1 MNKKDVFMSNF
12 YYFVRMNRTR
22 FFLTKLPLIS
32 VLIFYFFC
40 VIASFFYP
48 GSEKEII
55 NYKYEGYSLTH
66 NFLSELCCF
75 KTNTDEINPNIYQE
89 DNTFSMIFFNSGLIL
104 IGLTIC
110 LFYYHFTK
118 FFKNSNDSNKTK
130 KFSVISSIIGLI
142 SGIFFSGVGLVPHDL
157 NFIWH
162 VVFANGAFLFLFI
175 VSIFHTITIYF
186 SDKIQSVYSLG
197 YLLFSI
203 CLLIYVCIIFL
214 GPKIGPGFIFN
225 EEELML
231 QVVAQKIIV
240 VLFTLAMLSQVL
252 AFKKA

>member
-1 MNKKDVFMSNF
+1 MK
-12 YYFVRMNRTR
+12 RTG
-22 FFLTKLPLIS
+22 FFLTRLPLIS

-40 VIASFFYP
+40 LIAAFLYP

-55 NYKYEGYSLTH
+55 NYKYDGYSLSH
-66 NFLSELCCF
+66 NFLSELGCL
-75 KTNTDEINPNIYQE
+75 KTNTDETNPNIIQE
-89 DNTFSMIFFNSGLIL
+89 DNYSSMIFFNSGLIL
-104 IGLTIC
+104 IGATIC
-110 LFYYHFTK
+110 LFYYHFNK
-118 FFKNSNDSNKTK
+118 FFKFSNDSNTTK
-130 KFSVISSIIGLI
+130 KFAVITSIIGII
-142 SGIFFSGVGLVPHDL
+142 SGVMFSGVGFVPHDVS
-157 NFIWH
+157 FIWH
-162 VVFANGAFLFLFI
+162 VIFANGAFLFLFI

-186 SDKIQSVYSLG
+186 SEKIQNIFSLG

-203 CLLIYVCIIFL
+203 CLLIYVYIIFL

-240 VLFTLAMLSQVL
+240 ALFTLAMLSQVM

>member
-1 MNKKDVFMSNF
+1 MK
-12 YYFVRMNRTR
+12 RTS

-40 VIASFFYP
+40 LIAAFLYP

-55 NYKYEGYSLTH
+55 NYKYDGYSISH
-66 NFLSELCCF
+66 NFLSELGCV
-75 KTNTDEINPNIYQE
+75 KTNTDETNPNIIQE
-89 DNTFSMIFFNSGLIL
+89 DNYSSMIFFNSGLIL

-110 LFYYHFTK
+110 LFYYHFNK
-118 FFKNSNDSNKTK
+118 FFKFSNDSNTTK
-130 KFSVISSIIGLI
+130 KFAVVTSII
-142 SGIFFSGVGLVPHDL
+142 GVGLVPHDVS
-157 NFIWH
+157 FIWH
-162 VVFANGAFLFLFI
+162 VIFANGAFLFLFI

-186 SDKIQSVYSLG
+186 SEKIQNIFSLG

-203 CLLIYVCIIFL
+203 CLLIYVYIIFL

-231 QVVAQKIIV
+231 QVLAQKIIV
-240 VLFTLAMLSQVL
+240 ALFTLAMLSQVM